1 MQGQCM
7 DIDLDIVLDIVQD
20 IVLDID
26 IDQGKEEE
34 EEDFA
39 MHCKQFDRWREQAR

>member
-1 MQGQCM
+1 MQGQYM
-7 DIDLDIVLDIVQD
+7 DIDLDIVLDIV
-20 IVLDID
+20 LDID
-26 IDQGKEEE
+26 IDQDKEE